1 MIPLIVISFF
11 IIIIIVG
18 FSSNKNQSTTDY
30 IFSGRKLTIPAL
42 VATLV
47 TTWYGG
53 INEIG
58 NQTIQNGIVVWVYF
72 CFCYYIAAFL
82 YAYFIAPKIINKNY
96 SSIPITIYK
105 SYGKIPGLISLITLL
120 LFLIPAP
127 YLLMLGQLISEIFT
141 IDQTPA
147 IILGLLFS
155 TAYTLKGGFSSII
168 KTDKI
173 QFIFMFFGF
182 IILSSFLLF
191 SDRYGID
198 LLKNLYTRESYEH
211 LFQIPGKMDWS
222 IIIAYSFLACITF
235 LDPSFHQRTFAGKS
249 LKTVQKSILLS
260 VFFWFIFDI
269 ITISSALFYLEIH
282 LSNGGEILNIS
293 SSPYIALAK
302 DVFQSYPILMG
313 IFFISILSVVMSTI
327 DSYTFLSSTTIK
339 YDYNTIIEQKTTIN
353 SIRNTIIIVL
363 IISFVLSNF
372 FDNALQYWYLFGSYV
387 IVSTLFPLICA
398 LFDIKIKY
406 VSMMMI
412 IALCVTILWDIL
424 ILIQITTFPSL
435 YIGLMI
441 STLFFLIQKKLI
453 N

>member
-11 IIIIIVG
+11 IIIIIIG
-18 FSSNKNQSTTDY
+18 FSSNKAQSNTDY

-58 NQTIQNGIVVWVYF
+58 NQTVQNGIVVWIYF

-82 YAYFIAPKIINKNY
+82 YAYFIAPKIIDKNY

-105 SYGKIPGLISLITLL
+105 TYGKIPALISLFILL
-120 LFLIPAP
+120 LFLMPAP
-127 YLLMLGQLISEIFT
+127 YLLILGKLINEIFNLNN
-141 IDQTPA
+141 QTLA
-147 IILGLLFS
+147 IIIGLLFS
-155 TAYTLKGGFSSII
+155 TAYTLKGGFSSIV

-182 IILSSFLLF
+182 ITLSSFLVF
-191 SDRYGID
+191 SDQYGIS
-198 LLKNLYTRESYEH
+198 LLKNLYNREGMQH
-211 LFQIPGKMDWS
+211 LFKIPGKMEWS
-222 IIIAYSFLACITF
+222 TIISYSSLAFLTF
-235 LDPSFHQRTFAGKS
+235 LSPSFYQRTFAGKN
-249 LKTVQKSILLS
+249 LRVVQKSILLS
-260 VFFWFIFDI
+260 IICWFIFDL
-269 ITISSALFYLEIH
+269 ITISSALFYLEIR
-282 LSNGGEILNIS
+282 LKNGTEIS
-293 SSPYIALAK
+293 SAPYIALAK
-302 DVFQSYPILMG
+302 NVFQNYPILMG

-339 YDYNTIIEQKTTIN
+339 YDYNTIIGQKTTIN
-353 SIRNTIIIVL
+353 SIRSAIIIVL
-363 IISFVLSNF
+363 IISFILSNF
-372 FDNALQYWYLFGSYV
+372 FNNALEYWYFFGNYV

-406 VSMMMI
+406 VTLIMFLS
-412 IALCVTILWDIL
+412 LSVTILWDIL
-424 ILIQITTFPSL
+424 ILKEITAFPSI
-435 YIGLMI
+435 YIGLI
-441 STLFFLIQKKLI
+441 VNSLFFLIQKKLI

>member
-18 FSSNKNQSTTDY
+18 FSSNKAQSNTDY

-58 NQTIQNGIVVWVYF
+58 NQTVQNGIVVWIYF

-82 YAYFIAPKIINKNY
+82 YAYFIAPKIIDKNY
-96 SSIPITIYK
+96 RSIPITIYET
-105 SYGKIPGLISLITLL
+105 YGKIPALISLFILL
-120 LFLIPAP
+120 LFLMPAP
-127 YLLMLGQLISEIFT
+127 YLLMLGQLISELFNINK
-141 IDQTPA
+141 TPA

-155 TAYTLKGGFSSII
+155 TVYTLKGGFSSII

-182 IILSSFLLF
+182 ITLSAFLFF
-191 SDRYGID
+191 SDNYGIS
-198 LLKNLYTRESYEH
+198 LLKNLYSRENYQY
-211 LFQIPGKMDWS
+211 LFQIPGKMEWNL
-222 IIIAYSFLACITF
+222 IIAYSSLAFITF
-235 LDPSFHQRTFAGKS
+235 LDPSFHQRTFAGKN
-249 LKTVQKSILLS
+249 LKVVQKSILLS
-260 VFFWFIFDI
+260 VFCWFIFDLI
-269 ITISSALFYLEIH
+269 SISSALFYLEIQIR
-282 LSNGGEILNIS
+282 NGEALNT

-302 DVFQSYPILMG
+302 NVFQNYPILMG
-313 IFFISILSVVMSTI
+313 IFFISIISVVMSTI
-327 DSYTFLSSTTIK
+327 DSYVFLSSTTIK
-339 YDYNTIIEQKTTIN
+339 YDYNTIIGQKTTIN
-353 SIRNTIIIVL
+353 SIRSAIIIVL
-363 IISFVLSNF
+363 IISFILSNF
-372 FDNALQYWYLFGSYV
+372 FNNALEYWYFFGNYV

-406 VSMMMI
+406 VTLIMFLS
-412 IALCVTILWDIL
+412 LSVTILWDIL
-424 ILIQITTFPSL
+424 ILKEITAFPSI
-435 YIGLMI
+435 YIGLI
-441 STLFFLIQKKLI
+441 VNSLFFLIQKKLI

>member
-30 IFSGRKLTIPAL
+30 IFSGRKLTVPAL

-58 NQTIQNGIVVWVYF
+58 NQTIQNGIVVWLYF

-82 YAYFIAPKIINKNY
+82 YAYFIAPKIIDKDY
-96 SSIPITIYK
+96 KSIPITIYK
-105 SYGKIPGLISLITLL
+105 TYGKIPALISLAVLL

-127 YLLMLGQLISEIFT
+127 YLLILGKLINEIFNLNN
-141 IDQTPA
+141 QTLA
-147 IILGLLFS
+147 IIIGLLFS
-155 TAYTLKGGFSSII
+155 TAYTLKGGFSSIV

-182 IILSSFLLF
+182 ITLSSFLIF
-191 SDRYGID
+191 SDQYGIS
-198 LLKNLYTRESYEH
+198 LLKNLYNREGMQH
-211 LFQIPGKMDWS
+211 LFQIPGKMEWS
-222 IIIAYSFLACITF
+222 TIISYSSLAFLTF
-235 LDPSFHQRTFAGKS
+235 LSPSFYQRTFAGKN
-249 LKTVQKSILLS
+249 LRIVQKSILLS
-260 VFFWFIFDI
+260 IVCWFIFDL
-269 ITISSALFYLEIH
+269 ITISSALFYLEISLKNGIE
-282 LSNGGEILNIS
+282 LSS
-293 SSPYIALAK
+293 APYIALAK
-302 DVFQSYPILMG
+302 NIFQNYPILMG

-339 YDYNTIIEQKTTIN
+339 YDYNTIIGKKTSVN
-353 SIRNTIIIVL
+353 SIRNTIIAVL
-363 IISFVLSNF
+363 IISFILSNF
-372 FDNALQYWYLFGSYV
+372 FNSALEYWIFFGGYV

-406 VSMMMI
+406 ISMMMI
-412 IALCVTILWDIL
+412 IPLCVTILWDIL